1 MESCCCGIWGAMK
14 PFLVSGE
21 LNWGCLDKQ
30 LSVSAFRV
38 LCLTSKKNE
47 KHGKEVDRVDI
58 ASIKKSDKE
67 LRAVGVPRKGH
78 RHAACLPW

>member
-1 MESCCCGIWGAMK
+1 M
-14 PFLVSGE
+14 
-21 LNWGCLDKQ
+21 
-30 LSVSAFRV
+30 
-38 LCLTSKKNE
+38 SKKNE